1 MSLSTLDIDTEID
14 NLIIFNNQYNIAN
27 IIHKL
32 LKDKYY
38 YSNREWFIKQDN
50 TLDAKANSLIYDI
63 KEGIANR
70 LIDRASH
77 WEKFEQAQENQEQV
91 LQSKYKATRILHLA
105 NKLKSNDRYVKEL
118 IAELKTFFN
127 NE

>member
-1 MSLSTLDIDTEID
+1 MSLSTLDVDNEID
-14 NLIIFNNQYNIAN
+14 NLIIFNNHYNIAN

-38 YSNREWFIKQDN
+38 YYNKEWFIKEDN
-50 TLDAKANSLIYDI
+50 AIDTKANSLIFDI
-63 KEGIANR
+63 KENIANR
-70 LIDRASH
+70 FIDRASH
-77 WEKFEQAQENQEQV
+77 WEKFEQVHEDQEQI
-91 LQSKYKATRILHLA
+91 LQSKYKATRILHIA